1 MGREDDSHADVAE
14 ELGLLKHSVGYG
26 YTYIQNGELP
36 DGFKPDM
43 STETP

>member
-26 YTYIQNGELP
+26 YIQNGELP